1 MKNLSPILVF
11 ACWLLAAACSKQS
24 DRQSRQADQ
33 QITFGPKVFSDSGE
47 YVYVTGSLMGD
58 DVPNNT
64 VVVNCEKQRI
74 ECVTFS
80 VYQIGENQ
88 IGRPYGP
95 DIYPVMKWDAHEIIA
110 TQSDELHCL
119 KTAINI
125 KRESQ
130 DSGTVVWVE
139 EPINQT
145 STYCKEHADLV
156 RKAGLRPQRLRKFTI
171 EDSPAWRR
179 IHAQK

>member
-1 MKNLSPILVF
+1 MKNLSLILVF
-11 ACWLLAAACSKQS
+11 ACCLLAAACSKQS
-24 DRQSRQADQ
+24 DQ
-33 QITFGPKVFSDSGE
+33 QITFGPKVFSASGE
-47 YVYVTGSLMGD
+47 YVYVTGSLTGD
-58 DVPNNT
+58 DVSNNT
-64 VVVNCEKQRI
+64 VVINCEKQRM

-95 DIYPVMKWDAHEIIA
+95 DIYPVMKWDAREIIA
-110 TQSDELHCL
+110 TQSDEVHCL
-119 KTAINI
+119 KTTISI

-145 STYCKEHADLV
+145 STHCKEQNDLV
-156 RKAGLRPQRLRKFTI
+156 RKAGLGPRRLRKFTI

-179 IHAQK
+179 IHARK